1 MTLHPPLTS
10 AQLKFDRGCEH
21 LNALHKAIG
30 LFLANKK
37 TYSVLDEYAPAP
49 QTQGYVRF
57 LEAAPVP
64 DEVSLLIGDAGH
76 NFRNFRSCLDHIAW
90 QLAAAENAKGNITDH
105 WKESE
110 VSFPI
115 YASRRKYLRKRKRA
129 WRHVGLTGVRRRTL
143 RRLQPYQRRDA
154 PEAHPLWH
162 LHWLSN
168 IDKHQVLHTTL
179 VGLGEEMPP
188 PGEFSKTLI
197 DPTTGE
203 IEYVYTPPAESIPQA
218 ARCLSR

>member
-1 MTLHPPLTS
+1 MSERQTTSPSRTVWRNNSASISISAMPPPPPLTS

-37 TYSVLDEYAPAP
+37 TYSVLDEYDP

-76 NFRNFRSCLDHIAW
+76 NFRSCLDHIAW
-90 QLAAAENAKGNITDH
+90 QLAAAENPKGNITDH
-105 WKESE
+105 RKESE

-115 YASRRKYLRKRKRA
+115 YASRRKYLRS
-129 WRHVGLTGVRRRTL
+129 GN
-143 RRLQPYQRRDA
+143 
-154 PEAHPLWH
+154 E
-162 LHWLSN
+162 
-168 IDKHQVLHTTL
+168 
-179 VGLGEEMPP
+179 
-188 PGEFSKTLI
+188 PGGT
-197 DPTTGE
+197 
-203 IEYVYTPPAESIPQA
+203 
-218 ARCLSR
+218 